1 MTTEE
6 IGVKIGVIE
15 NKLEL
20 VDTKINTLETEYKSI
35 QELALSVRE
44 LSINMQNMAEEQKRQ
59 SADLAVIKNK
69 PADRLNS
76 IHQTIVN
83 TIVGVFAGAI
93 ATGLIFMMA
102 QHI

>member
-15 NKLEL
+15 NKLQL
-20 VDTKINTLETEYKSI
+20 VDSKITTLETEYKSI

-44 LSINMQNMAEEQKRQ
+44 LSINMQNMADEQRRQ

-69 PADRLNS
+69 PAERLNS
-76 IHQTIVN
+76 IHQTIIN
-83 TIVGVFAGAI
+83 TIIGVFAGAV
-93 ATGLIFMMA
+93 ATGLIFVIA
-102 QHI
+102 NNV